1 MVFQKCRKSNR
12 MTFTLAVV
20 KEGTK
25 NDQKNLQQKN
35 GLQFKKKDL
44 RVQKFRLAVKPTKY
58 TQH

>member
-1 MVFQKCRKSNR
+1 